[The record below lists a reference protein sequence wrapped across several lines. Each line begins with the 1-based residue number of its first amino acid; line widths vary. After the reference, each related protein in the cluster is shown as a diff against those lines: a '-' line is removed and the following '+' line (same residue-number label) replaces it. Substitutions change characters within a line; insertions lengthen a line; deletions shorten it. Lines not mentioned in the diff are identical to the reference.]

1 MQDTSS
7 KKINRRYLRSSSFAM
22 ALLFAL
28 LGGLVAATQSYYI
41 SYFSDQKFAQSI
53 AAAIDAEIKY
63 IEAVGDI
70 PEPQSDRLYAP
81 IPNNARFPE
90 FLPQDPL
97 VLEDDILIFEIREN
111 KTFFAAKAV
120 KILENQY
127 ILIGLDVS
135 ETYNDYRMLNK
146 LGIAN
151 VIFIGL
157 IVLIS
162 FGISIFVVGGTNKIM
177 DTALGIIET
186 GDLSVRVGIN
196 SRWDDLSNVA
206 NVLNVL
212 LDRIQTLVDG
222 VRSMSDNI
230 AHDLRTPLT
239 RMRNH
244 IDELRKKSPEADTYT
259 DLLSEADHIMSTFNA
274 LHRITRIE
282 TEQKKSQFKPVSLDA
297 ILYDIVEFYDPLA
310 EQKDIKVITHID
322 PITFFGDRDLLMQA
336 FANILDN
343 AIKYGSESGTITVVL
358 RKEENKI
365 TLAIENTGEMINSED
380 LKQIFDRYYRTD
392 KSRSKPGMGLGLS
405 LVAAIVSLH
414 KGKIWAQNTARGV
427 KFIATFG

>member
-7 KKINRRYLRSSSFAM
+7 KKINRRYLHSSSFAM

-97 VLEDDILIFEIREN
+97 VLEDNILIFEIREN

-120 KILENQY
+120 KILENQD

-135 ETYNDYRMLNK
+135 ETYNDYRMLSK

-162 FGISIFVVGGTNKIM
+162 FGISRFVVNGTNNIM

-282 TEQKKSQFKPVSLDA
+282 TEQKKSQFKTVSLDA
-297 ILYDIVEFYDPLA
+297 IVHDIVEFYDPLA

-336 FANILDN
+336 IANILDN

-358 RKEENKI
+358 RKEENKV
-365 TLAIENTGEMINSED
+365 TLAIENTGEMISSED

-427 KFIATFG
+427 KFIATF

>member
-1 MQDTSS
+1 
-7 KKINRRYLRSSSFAM
+7 M

-28 LGGLVAATQSYYI
+28 LGGLVAATQCYYI

-151 VIFIGL
+151 VIFIGM

>member
-97 VLEDDILIFEIREN
+97 VLEDEILIFEIREN

-120 KILENQY
+120 KILENQD

-157 IVLIS
+157 IVFIS

>member
-1 MQDTSS
+1 
-7 KKINRRYLRSSSFAM
+7 M
-22 ALLFAL
+22 ALLFAV

-151 VIFIGL
+151 VLFIGM

>member
-1 MQDTSS
+1 
-7 KKINRRYLRSSSFAM
+7 M

-97 VLEDDILIFEIREN
+97 VLEDEILIFEIREN

-120 KILENQY
+120 KILENQD

-157 IVLIS
+157 IVFIS